1 MDFQPWMSLA
11 SIISPVVMV
20 LIFWITVSR
29 EGRKDREEHIRWRAN
44 MDGWR
49 QTVDS
54 RLDSIEKDLREIRTA
69 VLFRGPKE
77 QDG

>member
-1 MDFQPWMSLA
+1 MDLQPWMSFA

-20 LIFWITVSR
+20 IIFWITISR
-29 EGRKDREEHIRWRAN
+29 EGRKDREEHIRWRAS

-54 RLDSIEKDLREIRTA
+54 RLDSIEKALREIRTA